1 MESCYRHP
9 GENDDGLK
17 PGGTVGWES
26 RRLLKSPAGT
36 MEGLQ
41 QVGWIRAS
49 DKPDVNGKAK
59 EDPARLLAGQGLGCA
74 TSPD

>member
-1 MESCYRHP
+1 M
-9 GENDDGLK
+9 GEQE
-17 PGGTVGWES
+17 TAQVSS
-26 RRLLKSPAGT
+26 RYNGS
-36 MEGLQ
+36 LQ